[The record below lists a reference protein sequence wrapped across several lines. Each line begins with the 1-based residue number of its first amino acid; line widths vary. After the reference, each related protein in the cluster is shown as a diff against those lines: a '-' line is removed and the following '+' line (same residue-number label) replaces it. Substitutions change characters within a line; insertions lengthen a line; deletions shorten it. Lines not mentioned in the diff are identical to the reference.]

1 MHRSQSLDGAGDL
14 PVRLSSGYLF
24 CCWSKGVEGVR
35 VKGVVREHRNYW
47 EPNRS
52 DRTERLTHAAD
63 SED

>member
-35 VKGVVREHRNYW
+35 VKGGGTRAQELLG
-47 EPNRS
+47 
-52 DRTERLTHAAD
+52 T
-63 SED
+63 